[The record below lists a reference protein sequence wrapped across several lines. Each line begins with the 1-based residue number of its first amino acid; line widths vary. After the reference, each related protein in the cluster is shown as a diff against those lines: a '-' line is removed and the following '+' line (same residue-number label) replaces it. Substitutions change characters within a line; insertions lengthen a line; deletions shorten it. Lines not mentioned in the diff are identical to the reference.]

1 MSQRAVDEILD
12 PLKARGVLPLT
23 CMGSQLCPESFISVL
38 YNVRQLVK
46 ADA

>member
-1 MSQRAVDEILD
+1 MRQRAIDEILD

-23 CMGSQLCPESFISVL
+23 DMGSQFCPESFISDL
-38 YNVRQLVK
+38 YNVRQPVK

>member
-1 MSQRAVDEILD
+1 MRQRAIDEIRD

-23 CMGSQLCPESFISVL
+23 CMGSQFCPESFISIL
-38 YNVRQLVK
+38 YNVRQPVK

>member
-1 MSQRAVDEILD
+1 MRQRAIDEILD

-23 CMGSQLCPESFISVL
+23 CMGSQFCPESFISIL
-38 YNVRQLVK
+38 YNVRQPVK